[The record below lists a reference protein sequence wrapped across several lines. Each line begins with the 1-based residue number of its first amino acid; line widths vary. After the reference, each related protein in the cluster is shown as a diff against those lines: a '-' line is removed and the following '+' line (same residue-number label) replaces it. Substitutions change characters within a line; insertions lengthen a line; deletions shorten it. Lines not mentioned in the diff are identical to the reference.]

1 MPDKIGLPLILLPNL
16 LPTLE
21 GVFVHAQTPVA
32 RPLTPGTYR
41 ALIDTGASHSWVKPQ
56 IGDTLEPHSLKGYV
70 LDRGDGKEEEIIVD
84 VKSGFMKGLNGKPV
98 KGWVQLDARLP
109 AVEMLLLSGDFNA
122 PADVLI
128 GMDFLCNFIQ
138 CGVFFKGV
146 QGQALLVIEF

>member
-56 IGDTLEPHSLKGYV
+56 IGDTLEPHSLEGYF
-70 LDRGDGKEEEIIVD
+70 LDRGDGKEAD
-84 VKSGFMKGLNGKPV
+84 T
-98 KGWVQLDARLP
+98 RLI
-109 AVEMLLLSGDFNA
+109 LGRSSS
-122 PADVLI
+122 
-128 GMDFLCNFIQ
+128 
-138 CGVFFKGV
+138 
-146 QGQALLVIEF
+146 